1 MHHSISYQRY
11 REAVAAKTIRV
22 TKQGNVNILSDMFT
36 KVMTSSRRRFIIEN
50 FTYSYLHVPAK
61 VRDNPHMVFIL

>member
-1 MHHSISYQRY
+1 MHYSISYQRY

-22 TKQGNVNILSDMFT
+22 TKQGNVNNLSDIFT

-50 FTYSYLHVPAK
+50 FTYS
-61 VRDNPHMVFIL
+61 D